1 MRIFVDLTDSDG
13 ERLDASCRA
22 QNISQTSLTQ
32 KSISE
37 LLSKSNVE
45 LEKSFGLWGGKQKSV
60 DGVEY
65 EVKIRSEW

>member
-1 MRIFVDLTDSDG
+1 MRIFVDLTDSDI
-13 ERLDASCRA
+13 ERLDAFCRA

-32 KSISE
+32 KFISE
-37 LLSKSNVE
+37 LLSNNNVE
-45 LEKSFGLWGGKQKSV
+45 LEKSFGLWAGKQKSV